1 MGKYGGYSGMIEI
14 AAQLKNK
21 ALHPYSQED
30 ADRLKEYGENQ
41 LLNVKITGPRK
52 PRSIKQNGLVHSAFG
67 FIAEHMR
74 ENAETDEHRALD
86 NTEKVKRYIKF
97 EIGFYDSWEV
107 KNGVVVVQLRS
118 VAFDKMSHVE
128 SLKWY
133 KLFVEYMA
141 DMLGITPEVFIEEVK
156 SRMKRN

>member
-1 MGKYGGYSGMIEI
+1 
-14 AAQLKNK
+14 
-21 ALHPYSQED
+21 
-30 ADRLKEYGENQ
+30 
-41 LLNVKITGPRK
+41 
-52 PRSIKQNGLVHSAFG
+52 
-67 FIAEHMR
+67 MR